1 MLFQAVVGNRELIL
15 RSSAS
20 LINERLPSL
29 WVPSESCGGRDLE
42 SNCRSW
48 LVNVTCFSDDSK
60 NIEWFIKWKRIFISP
75 NGIIDWLVYF
85 MNQKLHCVE
94 MGDQSVNLE
103 IGLVDWMT
111 SIQVKWISSV
121 CEKKRKAIEMWIRQ
135 PWDSNS
141 ASPNVW
147 WIVGYFRS
155 LRAVTAPS
163 WIFNAVL

>member
-1 MLFQAVVGNRELIL
+1 MLQWERYYSLEAAGFSLKISDNWPKTRTWSNSLRWCMLFQAVVGNRELIL

-111 SIQVKWISSV
+111 SIQVK
-121 CEKKRKAIEMWIRQ
+121 
-135 PWDSNS
+135 
-141 ASPNVW
+141 
-147 WIVGYFRS
+147 
-155 LRAVTAPS
+155 
-163 WIFNAVL
+163 